1 MRPIRF
7 NHSFCCLAIFLL
19 FLSNT
24 TPAQKKESTI
34 AIRAGQIIDGTG
46 NAPIKNG
53 VLVIQGSKI
62 KAVGQESEIK
72 IPSGAEIIEVP
83 NETLLPGLIDTHGHL
98 SLRYGTATSAGVQGL
113 EQQLSEH
120 DGLQM
125 TRMVRNSRAAL
136 LSGVTTT
143 RMTGEAN
150 WNDVYLRQAIQ
161 RGTLAGPRLIL
172 GGQILTSTGGHFVA
186 PDRWADGPWEIR
198 RRVRENF
205 HHGSEWIK
213 VTLIDRSPEG
223 TMYTLE
229 ELRALVDE
237 AHRLGIKVTAHA
249 TGRWGSSMKTAI
261 RAGVDNIE
269 HARPMTPEIIQ
280 MMVDS
285 GTTVSFTPL
294 VYVGFRPDH
303 STWDF
308 LDNIARGPRDWIEY
322 GRKHYFNF
330 RKEFPEVENQDRPYE
345 DNETNRSGRDFFP
358 SIQTQQSQV
367 LAAHRAG
374 VPVSLGLDTIYY
386 GHLGNVIEF
395 IIEGGF
401 PPMDAIRA
409 ATSVAAKNLGYG
421 DRLGSL
427 EPGKV
432 ADVISLSADPLNQ
445 RWAWHTVHLVF
456 KNGQRY
462 DQMSWK

>member
-1 MRPIRF
+1 MRTVRF
-7 NHSFCCLAIFLL
+7 IHSACCVICLL
-19 FLSNT
+19 LLCTSGS
-24 TPAQKKESTI
+24 AQQASI

-46 NAPIKNG
+46 RPPIPNG
-53 VLVIQGSKI
+53 VVVIQGSTI
-62 KAVGQESEIK
+62 QAVGPASEIE
-72 IPSGAEIIEVP
+72 IPNGAQIIDVP
-83 NETLLPGLIDTHGHL
+83 DETLLPGLIDTHGHL

-113 EQQLSEH
+113 EQQLAEP
-120 DGLQM
+120 DGVQM
-125 TRMVRNSRAAL
+125 IRMARNSRAAL
-136 LSGVTTT
+136 LCGVTTT
-143 RMTGEAN
+143 RMTGEAH
-150 WNDVYLRQAIQ
+150 WNDVYLSQAIQ
-161 RGTLAGPRLIL
+161 RGTLVGPRLIL
-172 GGQILTSTGGHFVA
+172 GGPILTSTGGHFVA
-186 PDRWADGPWEIR
+186 PNRWADGPWELR

-213 VTLIDRSPEG
+213 VTLIDRSPEA

-269 HARPMTPEIIQ
+269 HARPMTAEIIQ

-308 LDNIARGPRDWIEY
+308 LDNRAQGPGDWIDY
-322 GRKHYFNF
+322 GRKQYFDF
-330 RKEFPEVENQDRPYE
+330 RKEFPEVEDQDRAYE

-358 SIQTQQSQV
+358 SIHTQQSQV

-374 VPVSLGLDTIYY
+374 VRVSLGLDTIYY
-386 GHLGNVIEF
+386 GHLGNAIEF

-409 ATSVAAKNLGYG
+409 ATAVAAENLGYG
-421 DRLGSL
+421 ERLGTL
-427 EPGKV
+427 EAGKT
-432 ADVISLSADPLNQ
+432 ADVISLGADPLTQ
-445 RWAWHTVHLVF
+445 RWAWNTVHLVF
-456 KNGQRY
+456 KDGQRY
-462 DQMSWK
+462 DQLSWK